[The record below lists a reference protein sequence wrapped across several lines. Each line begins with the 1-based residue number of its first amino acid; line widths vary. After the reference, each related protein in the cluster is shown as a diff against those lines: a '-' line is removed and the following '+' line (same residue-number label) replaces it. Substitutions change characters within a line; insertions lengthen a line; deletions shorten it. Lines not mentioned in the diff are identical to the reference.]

1 MQQYRAVVIAWRL
14 RAWIYRRKVVNS
26 VRKRSRY
33 KGAAVVGV
41 LFAGVFVGVCLAY
54 ACTEFA
60 MTRFD
65 VRRRVMVGES
75 GLALIL
81 TVNFLCLLL
90 LWISAS
96 ILVAISGQQLY
107 LHVAVIAV
115 GAQAIWLGEHLWF
128 YRRDH
133 LRVRFEN

>member
-1 MQQYRAVVIAWRL
+1 M
-14 RAWIYRRKVVNS
+14 
-26 VRKRSRY
+26 
-33 KGAAVVGV
+33 VGV
-41 LFAGVFVGVCLAY
+41 LFAGVFVAVCVAY

-60 MTRFD
+60 MSWFD

-75 GLALIL
+75 GVLLIL
-81 TVNFLCLLL
+81 AVNLLCLLL
-90 LWISAS
+90 LWITAS
-96 ILVAISGQQLY
+96 IVVAVSGQELY

-133 LRVRFEN
+133 LRVRYETSE

>member
-1 MQQYRAVVIAWRL
+1 M
-14 RAWIYRRKVVNS
+14 
-26 VRKRSRY
+26 
-33 KGAAVVGV
+33 VVGV
-41 LFAGVFVGVCLAY
+41 LFAGVFVAVCVAY

-60 MTRFD
+60 MTWFD

-75 GLALIL
+75 GVLLIL
-81 TVNFLCLLL
+81 AVNLLCLLL

-96 ILVAISGQQLY
+96 IVVAVSGQELY

-133 LRVRFEN
+133 LRVRYETELEANSQ